1 MKAQSKLSLLIWT
14 KGTAYQHRDWSG
26 YVNTTLL
33 QWNVECFAIFTN
45 FGKINL
51 EQSWLIQPRVL
62 FASWL
67 LNTMRQHLIVAKSK
81 AQSDDKCFTVFK
93 IEENFIWQQIFSANS
108 STTSHSFET
117 EKGLPS
123 FSRQCL
129 VFQSNQLWFFLFD
142 CQMYSLCPIHLEKS
156 DQFWQQWKLG
166 RIVSEDFSKSNISK
180 IICTCVDH
188 VTGWHSHSPFYRIH
202 VSFYYGCWG
211 VLIAP

>member
-1 MKAQSKLSLLIWT
+1 MVNALQFSQIYKRSKLSLLIWT
-14 KGTAYQHRDWSG
+14 KGTAYQHHDWSG
-26 YVNTTLL
+26 YVNTILL

-93 IEENFIWQQIFSANS
+93 IEENFIWQQIFSANF

-117 EKGLPS
+117 EKELQS
-123 FSRQCL
+123 FSRHCL
-129 VFQSNQLWFFLFD
+129 IFQSNQLWFFLFLLPNVFTLST
-142 CQMYSLCPIHLEKS
+142 SLWESRSILTTMKRVEMCL
-156 DQFWQQWKLG
+156 
-166 RIVSEDFSKSNISK
+166 RISQNQIGQRLSVQVWIK
-180 IICTCVDH
+180 
-188 VTGWHSHSPFYRIH
+188 
-202 VSFYYGCWG
+202 
-211 VLIAP
+211 